1 MKLSDGNGN
10 RIAIIGLILMV
21 SIVSAAATSTPNPA
35 VVNGEPEQTDS
46 ISSAGAAL
54 PGTDLLDHTET
65 IQPVGSDPGHVI
77 DRKQYDQI
85 RHYLSRRI
93 AATPAIRDKR
103 WQPDFS
109 SLHGYELSVEA
120 HRLHLRKMLGLAD
133 LASSQAETTV
143 LAKNENETIE
153 RVKITSQ
160 SGLDAQALIFVPQG
174 RGRQPV
180 VIAIPDADKSPEEF
194 AGIAEGAT
202 PAEWLRNLLGRNVA
216 VAIPVMVER
225 RADHALC
232 LQSGGHDR
240 RRMLWRLGFLVG
252 RTLVGVEVQ
261 QVMALRN
268 YLSRQP
274 NIDGKKI
281 GLWGVGQGGM
291 TALYA
296 AAVDKGIAGVT
307 VQDYFQQREQSWEE
321 PVDRVLYGQLN
332 EFGDAE
338 VSALVAPRPLSIV
351 TRQQGEISPE
361 SVQTEVVRTQRFYRG
376 LHAENKLAMLEVSN
390 DASSAGAIAA
400 ASMLGAKQQ
409 GVPLQIEERVSTKKI
424 LVIRNEHFEAL
435 YRYLRRLCMDSDSH
449 RTAYWKL
456 AMTAPQDRQR
466 KVTNLRTELQTLMG
480 ELPDQS
486 IPLHPRTLLIGKT
499 DKFLAYEVLL
509 DTVPGL
515 EAYGHLL
522 VPRVAP
528 ESPNKLFPAIVC
540 QHGFGGA
547 PKFIS
552 GIGTDIESNDHFYH
566 RFGERLAERGY
577 VVFAPYITVP
587 ADSRP
592 PGEFHRADLVNPI
605 VREAAALGMMRTSI
619 ELAKL
624 HRIVDFLQSLPFV
637 DRDRIGYYGLSYGG
651 YSAIWMPPLEPRLKF
666 TIISGYFNDQEEKLI
681 AYGKPGHLWN
691 LPDEDFYNWNLLN
704 RFTHSELIAA
714 MWPRPVSIEWGLYD
728 PTTTPEWHKKAAE
741 YLKNNYVIP
750 WEMQDKVA
758 FDDYIGP
765 HTVHGIAT
773 FLFIDRWLKPERSA
787 TRDYGCDG
795 KGYCYQNVAPGLHGY
810 VSSSE
815 NPYVTH
821 LVDASKNS
829 AIRGR
834 FYISKISP
842 KFVGMKFRVSR
853 MGHPGDLVVKLGS
866 LPGGDSLGELRL
878 GENQIQ
884 STPEAWYELKLG
896 HPIQLDPRKL
906 YWFEVASLSGQP
918 GQDGY
923 TFYGPKP
930 LGGTDYPVNFG
941 LSFQVVTKTQ

>member
-1 MKLSDGNGN
+1 
-10 RIAIIGLILMV
+10 MV
-21 SIVSAAATSTPNPA
+21 SIVFTAAASTSTIS
-35 VVNGEPEQTDS
+35 VVKNNGEPEQTDS
-46 ISSAGAAL
+46 ISSLGGAL
-54 PGTDLLDHTET
+54 PGTDLLDRTET

-77 DRKQYDQI
+77 DRKQYDQVS
-85 RHYLSRRI
+85 RYLSGRI
-93 AATPAIRDKR
+93 AATPSMRDKG

-109 SLHGYELSVEA
+109 SLRAYDLSVEA
-120 HRLHLRKMLGLAD
+120 HRLHLQKMLGLVD
-133 LASSQAETTV
+133 LAASETKTTV
-143 LAKNENETIE
+143 LAKSRNEMIE
-153 RVKITSQ
+153 SVKITFQ
-160 SGLDAQALIFVPQG
+160 SGPDVRALLFIPHS
-174 RGRQPV
+174 RSRQPV
-180 VIAIPDADKSPEEF
+180 VIAIPDADQSAEEF
-194 AGIAEGAT
+194 AGIAEGTT
-202 PAEWLRNLLGRNVA
+202 PAQWLRNLLGRGVA

-252 RTLVGVEVQ
+252 RTLVGLEVQ
-261 QVMALRN
+261 QVMALSN
-268 YLSRQP
+268 YLFRQP

-281 GLWGVGQGGM
+281 GVWGVGQGGM

-296 AAVDKGIAGVT
+296 AAVDRGLASVT
-307 VQDYFQQREQSWEE
+307 VQDYFQQREQSWRE

-338 VSALVAPRPLSIV
+338 VSALVAPRPLTVVS
-351 TRQQGEISPE
+351 RQQGEISSK
-361 SVQTEVVRTQRFYRG
+361 SVQAEVERAQRFYLG

-390 DASSAGAIAA
+390 DALSAGAIAA

-409 GVPLQIEERVSTKKI
+409 KAPLQIEDRVSTKKI
-424 LVIRNEHFEAL
+424 LEIRNEHFEAL
-435 YRYLRRLCMDSDSH
+435 YRYLRRLCVKSDSQ

-466 KVTNLRTELQTLMG
+466 KVTKLRAELQTLMG
-480 ELPDQS
+480 EVPDQN

-499 DKFLAYEVLL
+499 DKFLAYEVVL
-509 DTVPGL
+509 DTVPGV

-528 ESPNKLFPAIVC
+528 ENPRKLFPAIVC

-547 PKFIS
+547 PKFVS

-592 PGEFHRADLVNPI
+592 PGELHRADLINPI
-605 VREAAALGMMRTSI
+605 VRKAASLGMMRTSI

-637 DRDRIGYYGLSYGG
+637 ERDRIGYYGLSYGG

-666 TIISGYFNDQEEKLI
+666 TVVSGHFNDQEEKLI

-728 PTTTPEWHKKAAE
+728 PTTTPEWHNKAAE
-741 YLKNNYVIP
+741 YLKKNYVIP

-765 HTVHGIAT
+765 HTIHGIDT
-773 FLFIDRWLKPERSA
+773 FSFIDRWLKPEQSA
-787 TRDYGCDG
+787 KRDYGCDG
-795 KGYCYQNVAPGLHGY
+795 ENYCYQNAAPGFHGY
-810 VSSSE
+810 LASSE

-821 LVDASKNS
+821 LVDSSKNS
-829 AIRGR
+829 VIRGS
-834 FYISKISP
+834 FYVSSISP
-842 KFVGMKFRVSR
+842 EFVGMKFRISR

-866 LPGGDSLGELRL
+866 RPEDGSLGELHL
-878 GENQIQ
+878 GEHHIQ
-884 STPEAWYELKLG
+884 SIPESWYELKLDR
-896 HPIQLDPRKL
+896 PIRLNPQVL
-906 YWFEVASLSGQP
+906 YWFEVTSPSGQS

-930 LGGTDYPVNFG
+930 LGGTDYPMNFG
-941 LSFQVVTKTQ
+941 LSFQVMTKTP